1 MSDSFVCHAWEA
13 SGVLG
18 RAPYTVLGF
27 QGTAD
32 RAGEQRERE
41 ANGLTFTTNL
51 CGGTCAICHQAIFN
65 VYRIR
70 SADGVEFKVGPDCVS
85 KAGDGGMKRRV
96 KSDVNANNKRR
107 RKAREQSRVDA
118 ANLLLADPAVKVEL
132 ALYKHGHSYH
142 ASKGLTRLD
151 EAEFLLMR
159 GGASGRLRACMM
171 IEAAAAE
178 AGKAV
183 RS

>member
-1 MSDSFVCHAWEA
+1 MCDVAVHRWEA
-13 SGVLG
+13 VGLG

-27 QGTAD
+27 SGTAD

-51 CGGTCAICHQAIFN
+51 CGGTCAVCGQAIFN
-65 VYRIR
+65 VYRIK
-70 SADGVEFKVGPDCVS
+70 SSDGQEFKVGPDCVAKS
-85 KAGDGGMKRRV
+85 GDAGLKRRV
-96 KSDVNANNKRR
+96 AADKYANAKRL
-107 RKAREQSRVDA
+107 RKAREQARVDA
-118 ANLLLADPAVKVEL
+118 AKGSLADPGVRLEL
-132 ALYKHGHSYH
+132 SLFKHGHAYH
-142 ASKGLTRLD
+142 AARGLTRLD

-159 GGASGRLRACMM
+159 GGVSGRLRACMM

>member
-13 SGVLG
+13 YGVLG

-41 ANGLTFTTNL
+41 AAGLTFTSNL
-51 CGGTCAICHQAIFN
+51 CGGTCAVCGQAIFN

-70 SADGVEFKVGPDCVS
+70 SADGVEFKVGPDCVAKS
-85 KAGDGGMKRRV
+85 GDAGLRRRV
-96 KSDVNANNKRR
+96 ASDKYANAKRL
-107 RKAREQSRVDA
+107 RKAREA
-118 ANLLLADPAVKVEL
+118 AREAAAKLLLAEPAVKVEL
-132 ALYKHGHSYH
+132 SLVKHGHAYH
-142 ASKGLTRLD
+142 ASKGLTRFD

-171 IEAAAAE
+171 IEAAAAV
-178 AGKAV
+178 AGKV
-183 RS
+183 GV